1 MCDMTDSVKVISDK
15 VRGVAAEKRFT
26 QQRVADTLNI
36 SRTSV
41 GERYNGRVAFTAPE
55 ILALAQAMNV
65 PVSRFFP
72 EVVA

>member
-1 MCDMTDSVKVISDK
+1 MVDSAKIISDK

-26 QQRVADTLNI
+26 QQQVADSLGI

-41 GERYNGRVAFTAPE
+41 VDRFNGRIPFTAPE
-55 ILALAQAMNV
+55 VFALAIAMEV

-72 EVVA
+72 EKAGA